1 MGQLQMGK
9 PEIDR
14 QMSIPGIATALQPR
28 GVNNFG
34 LRSMMDFLMK
44 VPEPIVKDDETIT
57 SSLSEDIGRNI
68 PS

>member
-1 MGQLQMGK
+1 
-9 PEIDR
+9 
-14 QMSIPGIATALQPR
+14 MSIPGIATALQPR

-57 SSLSEDIGRNI
+57 SSLSEDVGRNI